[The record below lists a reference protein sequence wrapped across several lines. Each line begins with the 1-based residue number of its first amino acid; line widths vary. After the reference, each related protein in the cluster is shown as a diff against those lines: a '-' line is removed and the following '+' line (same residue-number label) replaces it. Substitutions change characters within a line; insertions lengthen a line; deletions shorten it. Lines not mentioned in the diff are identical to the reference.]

1 MLQFYFFR
9 ISQRVLLRLAQ
20 SKQADVQQNL
30 LKHKIKLIQSFTS
43 SLGKNELKLI
53 PSEYFAVDTMR

>member
-9 ISQRVLLRLAQ
+9 ISQRVLLRRAQ
-20 SKQADVQQNL
+20 SKEADVQQNL